1 MKKLVIQ
8 SQETSDSVCWDC
20 EETLRDAASS
30 SWRRHFGDENPMV
43 EPLTFARFAEWKM
56 DAIKNIQKQIVK
68 FVNAVLETRC

>member
-1 MKKLVIQ
+1 
-8 SQETSDSVCWDC
+8 
-20 EETLRDAASS
+20 
-30 SWRRHFGDENPMV
+30 MV